1 MRWMTSGRSGKPRY
15 RWHLGCILPRVPA
28 ISLRTGREK
37 SWVDKGFIPPVV
49 TFNETLEWI
58 RQMHLIS
65 GGMPQIV
72 YLVGW
77 CDSVARLPL
86 RALCLCWFVPG

>member
-1 MRWMTSGRSGKPRY
+1 MPVAKEPSGSPSPYYEELWALPGRQKLCEPPRY
-15 RWHLGCILPRVPA
+15 CWHLGCILPRVPA
-28 ISLRTGREK
+28 ISLRTRREK

-72 YLVGW
+72 YGL
-77 CDSVARLPL
+77 LL
-86 RALCLCWFVPG
+86 